1 MINLARATY
10 SFSSIFSATVQ
21 KQENSSFSTVNTSTL
36 VTQLT
41 RRAPISHCIYL
52 ARHSPLSLCTTP
64 KLIHPFILF
73 ESTDSCGSCYLIKM
87 AAVSGT
93 SNPVNRKQ
101 TRLPPKRGQ
110 IKVGIFSKFVN
121 MVVRAV
127 SKARRG
133 QERKKKVAQ
142 ETQSPQP
149 HGSKN
154 MAQKK
159 HCDILLK

>member
-1 MINLARATY
+1 
-10 SFSSIFSATVQ
+10 
-21 KQENSSFSTVNTSTL
+21 
-36 VTQLT
+36 
-41 RRAPISHCIYL
+41 
-52 ARHSPLSLCTTP
+52 
-64 KLIHPFILF
+64 
-73 ESTDSCGSCYLIKM
+73 M
-87 AAVSGT
+87 AAASGT

-121 MVVRAV
+121 MVVRVV

-149 HGSKN
+149 DGSKH
-154 MAQKK
+154 MAQKE

>member
-1 MINLARATY
+1 MWL
-10 SFSSIFSATVQ
+10 
-21 KQENSSFSTVNTSTL
+21 L
-36 VTQLT
+36 
-41 RRAPISHCIYL
+41 
-52 ARHSPLSLCTTP
+52 
-64 KLIHPFILF
+64 LF
-73 ESTDSCGSCYLIKM
+73 DKM
-87 AAVSGT
+87 AAASGT

-121 MVVRAV
+121 MVVRVV

-149 HGSKN
+149 HGSKH
-154 MAQKK
+154 MAQKE
-159 HCDILLK
+159 H